1 MADQIQNLD
10 NSFNLPA
17 RKRGV
22 DLGEVVLKGQKNA
35 LEPEAWER
43 TPKKNG

>member
-1 MADQIQNLD
+1 MAQEIQSLD
-10 NSFNLPA
+10 NSYNLPA
-17 RKRGV
+17 RKRGI

-43 TPKKNG
+43 PKKNG